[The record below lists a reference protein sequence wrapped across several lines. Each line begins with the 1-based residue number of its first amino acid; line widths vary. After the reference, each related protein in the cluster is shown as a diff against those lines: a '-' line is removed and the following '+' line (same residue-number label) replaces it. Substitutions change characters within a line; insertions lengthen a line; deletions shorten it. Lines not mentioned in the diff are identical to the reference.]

1 MTDPVAGPS
10 LAVTAG
16 GITLLGIATGLHP
29 ELLLAG
35 AAGGWWALSYVPP
48 IGIWARANRVMLSS
62 AVAAWAAPPAA
73 AWAGGIARHMGE
85 TGGWL
90 PDVLPAA
97 AWQIVAALGIGLLAV
112 DVLGRGLLAI
122 GRARLRRCIRETDK

>member
-1 MTDPVAGPS
+1 
-10 LAVTAG
+10 
-16 GITLLGIATGLHP
+16 
-29 ELLLAG
+29 
-35 AAGGWWALSYVPP
+35 
-48 IGIWARANRVMLSS
+48 
-62 AVAAWAAPPAA
+62 
-73 AWAGGIARHMGE
+73 MGE